1 MNSSKKL
8 RLAVIHQFLPE
19 EIVVLIF
26 KKLDYKSMLQAQ
38 GVCKK
43 WNQIITGFGLLNVK
57 NFREYIS
64 FIFLRMYTNI
74 DSKLL
79 LYTDLGSLIG
89 NSQCGN
95 FRIFLPLRFY
105 VESILIF
112 GYF

>member
-38 GVCKK
+38 GVCKR
-43 WNQIITGFGLLNVK
+43 WNKIITGFGLLNVK

-64 FIFLRMYTNI
+64 FIFLRDTFLQILHRFKVVIVYR
-74 DSKLL
+74 
-79 LYTDLGSLIG
+79 LG
-89 NSQCGN
+89 Q
-95 FRIFLPLRFY
+95 PK
-105 VESILIF
+105 
-112 GYF
+112 